1 MAAGDLDGALA
12 LLKQVPTPSPG
23 EEAGPFVSS
32 RMQAARIHA
41 SQEATDKAI
50 ASCQEVLRLFPDNSE
65 ARNFV
70 AALQDQLKPGWHT
83 VLSDTIRFL
92 PSLGRGALMTLLLV
106 LCTMLVSPLGGL
118 LIALGRISTLR
129 PVSGLCWFIIW
140 FFRGTPLLLQLFFI
154 YYGLPSLGITLSP
167 LTAAVIGLGLNY
179 SAYLGEIIRGAIQSI
194 DHGQMEAAKAIG
206 MSYGQAMR
214 RIIIP
219 QTYKRLM
226 PPVGNEFIAL
236 IKDTALVSTIA
247 MVELM
252 RAADQLFNTYF
263 NITALALAAVIYLV
277 LTTIFTF
284 IFEKIEYRAG
294 SMNIANQPL
303 LKLENITKRF
313 KSLTAVNGVDLEV
326 DPGEKLVVIGP
337 SGSGKSTLL
346 RSINLLEEIDEGSIR
361 FEGREVGGRPAQ
373 RQTPSWTVPRRSAP
387 AGRRSAWFQHF
398 HLFRI

>member
-1 MAAGDLDGALA
+1 MKYTCSRVFVTLLFLWALAGTCFGAVDYDQLFRHSSDLMAQGDLDGALA
-12 LLKQVPTPSPG
+12 LLKQVPAPAAG
-23 EEAGPFVSS
+23 EDASAFVSS
-32 RMQAARIHA
+32 RMQAGRIYA
-41 SQEATDKAI
+41 SQNATDKAI
-50 ASCQEVLRLFPDNSE
+50 ATCQEVLKLFPDNSE

-70 AALQDQLKPGWHT
+70 AALKDQLKPRWHT
-83 VLSDTIRFL
+83 ILSDILRFL
-92 PSLGRGALMTLLLV
+92 PVLAKGAVMTLLLV
-106 LCTMLVSPLGGL
+106 FCTMLVSPLGGL
-118 LIALGRISTLR
+118 LIALGRISRVR

-167 LTAAVIGLGLNY
+167 FVSAVIGLGLNY

-194 DHGQMEAAKAIG
+194 EHGQMEAAKAIG

-252 RAADQLFNTYF
+252 RAADQMFNTYF
-263 NITALALAAVIYLV
+263 NITALVLAAAIYLV

-294 SMNIANQPL
+294 IY
-303 LKLENITKRF
+303 E
-313 KSLTAVNGVDLEV
+313 
-326 DPGEKLVVIGP
+326 
-337 SGSGKSTLL
+337 
-346 RSINLLEEIDEGSIR
+346 
-361 FEGREVGGRPAQ
+361 Q
-373 RQTPSWTVPRRSAP
+373 R
-387 AGRRSAWFQHF
+387 
-398 HLFRI
+398 